1 MKKKRA
7 KKLNL
12 NGMTHDQLEQWR
24 DSLIAEHTPFSFPE
38 EQDDWDAKAYSEFT
52 AQSSINIKPKTK
64 GENR

>member
-52 AQSSINIKPKTK
+52 AQSSININKTK
-64 GENR
+64 GENS